1 MLGQSAGRRLAIL
14 DELAED
20 EQAPVVGQDA
30 QQAGDGQARLSSTRG
45 SMR

>member
-1 MLGQSAGRRLAIL
+1 LLGQSADRRLAIL

-30 QQAGDGQARLSSTRG
+30 RQADDGPARLSSTRG